1 MRVVVTGACGN
12 LGRAVVK
19 LLYGQGFDILAVDIE
34 EPLSVYQRFREQGI
48 GNLQAQAGQT
58 QAGELHYRHLDLVD
72 LGQVYGGLAGA
83 GAVVHLG
90 AIASPSAHPPEV
102 VFRNNVLGQFNVFEA
117 AATLGIRRVVAASS
131 VSALGFPWQHRWSEP
146 LYFPIDES
154 HPLLPQ
160 DAYGLSKAAGEEIAA
175 AYCRRG
181 AGSAAS
187 LRFSTIVGE
196 DRYEY
201 FIKHVHSDVGAQAHM
216 LWSYVDLRDAARA
229 CLLAVDAPFEGHC
242 PVFVTAA
249 DTTSDL
255 PTDTLL
261 QRYFPKVPRRTAY
274 LGVAAPAGR
283 WSVIDCTRAREV
295 LGYRP
300 EHSWPE
306 VLAAQ
311 AGGSEATLYYG
322 LGRAQS

>member
-12 LGRAVVK
+12 LGRVVVQ
-19 LLYGQGFDILAVDIE
+19 LLYDHGFDILAVDIE
-34 EPLSVYQRFREQGI
+34 APQSAYQSFRAQGI
-48 GNLQAQAGQT
+48 GSVQAQAGKLQ
-58 QAGELHYRHLDLVD
+58 YRQIDLID

-83 GAVVHLG
+83 DAVVHLG
-90 AIASPSAHPPEV
+90 AIPSPTVHPPDV
-102 VFRNNVLGQFNVFEA
+102 VFRNNILGQFNVFEA
-117 AATLGIRRVVAASS
+117 AATLGIRRVVEASS
-131 VSALGFPWQHRWSEP
+131 VSALGFPYQHRWSEP
-146 LYFPIDES
+146 LYFPVDES

-160 DAYGLSKAAGEEIAA
+160 DAYGLSKAAGEEVAA

-196 DRYEY
+196 DRYES
-201 FIKHVHSDVGAQAHM
+201 FIKRVRGDAGAQAHL

-242 PVFVTAA
+242 PLFVIAA

-274 LGVAAPAGR
+274 PGAAALAGR
-283 WSVIDCTRAREV
+283 WSVIDCTRAQEV

-300 EHSWPE
+300 EYSWPE
-306 VLAAQ
+306 VLAAH
-311 AGGSEATLYYG
+311 AGDSDAT
-322 LGRAQS
+322 S